1 MRSQRWTKVMNE
13 SFRVSVLVLAVALSG
28 EQLVDAEGAGDLFT
42 VVPSE
47 SRIVYHVV
55 HKLHR
60 VDGTSRK
67 AEGRARILPTG
78 QAQVSIRVPI
88 ESFDSGNSNRDSHMK
103 EAVEAARFP
112 VVELKASCDGMSMPI
127 SFPATNQKICRAQIS
142 FHGIQKVIDVSVQ
155 AAFESATRIHATSTF
170 ALSLDEFKVARPS
183 LMFVKIDDELKM
195 DVDLMFSR

>member
-28 EQLVDAEGAGDLFT
+28 EQLVEAEGAGDLFT

-67 AEGRARILPTG
+67 AEGRARILPAG
-78 QAQVSIRVPI
+78 QVQVSLRVPI
-88 ESFDSGNSNRDSHMK
+88 ESFDSGNSNRDSQMK

>member
-1 MRSQRWTKVMNE
+1 
-13 SFRVSVLVLAVALSG
+13 
-28 EQLVDAEGAGDLFT
+28 
-42 VVPSE
+42 
-47 SRIVYHVV
+47 
-55 HKLHR
+55 
-60 VDGTSRK
+60 
-67 AEGRARILPTG
+67 
-78 QAQVSIRVPI
+78 
-88 ESFDSGNSNRDSHMK
+88 
-103 EAVEAARFP
+103 
-112 VVELKASCDGMSMPI
+112 MSMPI

>member
-13 SFRVSVLVLAVALSG
+13 SFRVSVLVLAVALA
-28 EQLVDAEGAGDLFT
+28 AERFAEADGAGDFFT

-47 SRIVYHVV
+47 SRIIYHVV

-67 AEGRARILPTG
+67 AEGRARILPAG
-78 QAQVSIRVPI
+78 QVQVSLRIPI

-103 EAVEAARFP
+103 EAVEAARFR
-112 VVELKASCDGMSMPI
+112 VVELKASCDGLIMPI
-127 SFPATNQKICRAQIS
+127 SSPATDQKTCRAQIS
-142 FHGIQKVIDVSVQ
+142 FHGVQKMIDVSVQ

-183 LMFVKIDDELKM
+183 LLFVKIDDELKI
-195 DVDLMFSR
+195 DVDLIFSR